1 MMIRMANKTM
11 LMAMAIMVMM
21 TTLSIL
27 YNFKRAK
34 VIKKKHMCKR
44 VSFCT
49 YFYLRFSH
57 ALARMRKRL
66 VMSAVLG
73 VYLRFKAFVDKLR
86 HISKII
92 KK

>member
-1 MMIRMANKTM
+1 
-11 LMAMAIMVMM
+11 
-21 TTLSIL
+21 
-27 YNFKRAK
+27 
-34 VIKKKHMCKR
+34 MCKR